1 MNIPP
6 GRTLSQIKFGHKQ
19 DDWFRDNPEYNPI
32 TIKAKAVSLAAEKF
46 SCITIFHCSLPRLP
60 FPIKSFALS
69 EERGRKEGREK
80 ERLRYFGREMT
91 GKLDFRIS
99 L

>member
-1 MNIPP
+1 LLCQ
-6 GRTLSQIKFGHKQ
+6 R
-19 DDWFRDNPEYNPI
+19 R
-32 TIKAKAVSLAAEKF
+32 
-46 SCITIFHCSLPRLP
+46 
-60 FPIKSFALS
+60 
-69 EERGRKEGREK
+69 EEGRKEGREK